1 MANDFTALTNAWIS
15 FQGSIRESFFRNTGI
30 PYRNLIGLLLGFT
43 ASALLLSGEVL
54 TIYWASLL
62 FASLLAAT
70 MITLVLFRPY
80 NEKKVDRFAWGLLV
94 IVLLGFGFGILEYQ
108 TRSWWIWLWRQYLRI
123 KEPHDL
129 ILESLFLL
137 GVILGFFVVRNWAKE
152 QKDFV
157 SSLSAVL
164 SGAFVA
170 TILGKLQEGTP
181 ITPMRAFAYYALGF
195 TMSGT
200 INLIAAARLTA
211 NYTNK
216 RSIASRAMLDFLYG
230 SERTKLI
237 DGYFL
242 QNFKDDPDYAKAR
255 LIEALIEY
263 RRLIAREFAER
274 MEKRMRA
281 HDQRQTSA
289 DVDRLYYYQLI
300 NIECEE
306 KEDAQAGTVLSP
318 PSALTKVED
327 KDKQHYVT
335 YRQLGAS
342 QAANSESPNNGSINE
357 EMFRVGVAARWQDT
371 LEYISAPGEYRV
383 AFPFLR
389 SVSGLAL
396 LSRQTI
402 VMDRDSNRRFRD
414 KDHGDGICPS
424 EIEQARGLDEI
435 DFLSYVAVPIIGRS
449 GSSNENNLGVVTIDS
464 RLFVAPE
471 LKNAERVKPG
481 EGIFRAKLTPRQLT
495 GFAAQLYEHEDPDVK
510 YIEKV
515 TKIIVPVMELY
526 SKCRVGA
533 T

>member
-1 MANDFTALTNAWIS
+1 MANDSSARTNAWIS
-15 FQGSIRESFFRNTGI
+15 FQSSIRESFFRNTGI

-43 ASALLLSGEVL
+43 ASVLLLIGGVL

-70 MITLVLFRPY
+70 MVTLVLFRPY
-80 NEKKVDRFAWGLLV
+80 NEKKIDRFAWGLLV
-94 IVLLGFGFGILEYQ
+94 IILLGFGLGILEYQ

-281 HDQRQTSA
+281 HEQRQTSA
-289 DVDRLYYYQLI
+289 DADRLYYYQLI

-306 KEDAQAGTVLSP
+306 ETEAPAP
-318 PSALTKVED
+318 TKVED
-327 KDKQHYVT
+327 KDRPHYVT
-335 YRQLGAS
+335 YRQLGAA
-342 QAANSESPNNGSINE
+342 QVANSESPNNGSINE
-357 EMFRVGVAARWQDT
+357 EMFRVGVAAKWQDD

-414 KDHGDGICPS
+414 KDHGDGICPA

-435 DFLSYVAVPIIGRS
+435 DFLSYVAVPIVGRF

-464 RLFVAPE
+464 RLFVAPK
-471 LKNAERVKPG
+471 LDNAETVKPG
-481 EGIFRAKLTPRQLT
+481 EGIFRAKVTPRELT
-495 GFAAQLYEHEDPDVK
+495 AYAAQLYQHEDPDIK
-510 YIEKV
+510 YIEQV

>member
-1 MANDFTALTNAWIS
+1 MPKEFGNLWNS
-15 FQGSIRESFFRNTGI
+15 FQDSIRESFFRNTGI
-30 PYRNLIGLLLGFT
+30 PYRNLIALLLGVT
-43 ASALLLSGEVL
+43 SSVLLLTSGVL
-54 TIYWASLL
+54 TIYWVSLL
-62 FASLLAAT
+62 FAVLLGT
-70 MITLVLFRPY
+70 TLMAFVLFRPN

-94 IVLLGFGFGILEYQ
+94 IVLLGFGLGALEYQ
-108 TRSWWIWLWRQYLRI
+108 TRSWWVWLWHQYLRI
-123 KEPHDL
+123 KQPHDL

-200 INLIAAARLTA
+200 INLIVAARLTA
-211 NYTNK
+211 DYTNK
-216 RSIASRAMLDFLYG
+216 RSIASRALLDFLYG

-274 MEKRMRA
+274 MEKRMK
-281 HDQRQTSA
+281 TSA
-289 DVDRLYYYQLI
+289 LGGSPPAPPYYYQLI
-300 NIECEE
+300 NIECEKDDE
-306 KEDAQAGTVLSP
+306 TSP
-318 PSALTKVED
+318 PGVAKVED
-327 KDKQHYVT
+327 KDKQHYVI
-335 YRQLGAS
+335 YKQLGLD
-342 QAANSESPNNGSINE
+342 QAADSESTNNIRISE

-396 LSRQTI
+396 SSRQTI
-402 VMDRDSNRRFRD
+402 VMDRDRNKRFRD
-414 KDHGDGICPS
+414 KDHGDGICPD

-435 DFLSYVAVPIIGRS
+435 DFLSYIAVPIVGRF

-464 RLFVAPE
+464 KLFVAPQ
-471 LKNAERVKPG
+471 LNGTVMGKPS

-495 GFAAQLYEHEDPDVK
+495 AFAAQLYEHEDPDIK